1 MGWINTSPSPLDDL
15 IKETD
20 AYQKHMDNKINPDY
34 YKTGVEC
41 IDAID
46 AATANKKGMEAVCV
60 AQVLK
65 YLWRYEAKNGLED
78 VLKAQWYMNKLI
90 EVLNKNE

>member
-1 MGWINTSPSPLDDL
+1 MKD
-15 IKETD
+15 
-20 AYQKHMDNKINPDY
+20 KINPDY

-90 EVLNKNE
+90 EVLNKAE